1 MERIETI
8 DRIKSGAIRIE
19 DGRLIGM
26 GVGSNESID
35 IEALH
40 SLLTYMGKD
49 GVVETISDTIS
60 SVALIQAKASLCDES
75 ENDELK
81 KFVNEELRPYL
92 RDIEVFC
99 LNMILKTFNK

>member
-8 DRIKSGAIRIE
+8 NRIKSGAIRIE
-19 DGRLIGM
+19 EGKLIGM
-26 GVGSNESID
+26 GVGGNESIN

-49 GVVETISDTIS
+49 GVVETISDAIT
-60 SVALIQAKASLCDES
+60 SVAIIHDEASLCDES
-75 ENDELK
+75 ENEELK
-81 KFVNEELRPYL
+81 KFVNDKLRFYL
-92 RDIEVFC
+92 GNIEVYS